1 MAVALT
7 LAGVAAASWYW
18 PFGSSDGESEA
29 PRLSEL
35 MEPAS
40 NLIDEAS
47 DLAADDKVQEAIEKY
62 RAALKELDRIEY
74 ENPDRAA
81 SQEFATVRNKR
92 AYVNA
97 AIDSLLLGQVRE
109 NAKSVAVSDTTE
121 LETRLKA
128 EKKNAAEEEK
138 AAEEK
143 KVAEE
148 KKKSDAGHDEVEDEA
163 ETDTAAKEKAPA
175 GEKARTPAKKKA
187 QALTKKGAKASGDKA
202 AKAGHPVPGKPL
214 SRREQVIADIAAG
227 EFAAAEL
234 LINEMLIEKPNG
246 AMALNL
252 KASLEAAQGKIKDAM
267 RTLGQAIMSNPRSHY
282 AYYNM
287 ASLLLQADPADKA
300 SARRYYETG
309 RAVGGPVDEQL
320 EESFK

>member
-7 LAGVAAASWYW
+7 LAGGAAASWYW
-18 PFGSSDGESEA
+18 PFGSSDGENEA

-121 LETRLKA
+121 LEKRLA
-128 EKKNAAEEEK
+128 EEKKKAAEEEK
-138 AAEEK
+138 GVGAEEK
-143 KVAEE
+143 KAAEK
-148 KKKSDAGHDEVEDEA
+148 KKKSDDEDDEA
-163 ETDTAAKEKAPA
+163 KTDTVAKKKAPA
-175 GEKARTPAKKKA
+175 GEKARTPVKKKA
-187 QALTKKGAKASGDKA
+187 QVPAKKEAKASNDKA
-202 AKAGHPVPGKPL
+202 AKAGHSVPEKPL

-234 LINEMLIEKPNG
+234 LVNEMLIEKPNG

-267 RTLGQAIMSNPRSHY
+267 RTLDQAIMSNPRSHY

-287 ASLLLQADPADKA
+287 ASLLLQSDPADKA
-300 SARRYYETG
+300 SSRRYYETG
-309 RAVGGPVDEQL
+309 RAIGGPVDEQL
-320 EESFK
+320 EESLK